1 MPTSWKSNAKG
12 PDNDPY
18 YGFKSICKM
27 LGRLASDSKNSSQK
41 KLSDS
46 SSSTSKSSK
55 SAKKSDT
62 YERKSQDDDSY
73 ASAAAHAPSS
83 ESSIVVNEG
92 EGDVNH
98 LTKSMGESGVLVE
111 KEH

>member
-27 LGRLASDSKNSSQK
+27 LERLASDSKKSSQK
-41 KLSDS
+41 KSSD

-55 SAKKSDT
+55 SAKKSDN
-62 YERKSQDDDSY
+62 YERKSQDEDSY

-83 ESSIVVNEG
+83 DSSIVVNEG

>member
-1 MPTSWKSNAKG
+1 VPTSWKSNAKG

-27 LGRLASDSKNSSQK
+27 LERLASDSKKSSQK
-41 KLSDS
+41 KSSD

-55 SAKKSDT
+55 SAKKSDN
-62 YERKSQDDDSY
+62 YERKSQDEDSY

-83 ESSIVVNEG
+83 DSSIVVNEG